1 MPGFFQ
7 RLAARTLGAGPPLA
21 QPVVPSLFANGGT
34 WGQSTVLVSDQTG
47 GEARQAPDPA
57 AVAERPFSEACAPLV
72 KSPRSDISR
81 GAPSLDFDQPVL
93 APPLPESPRAP
104 ISQALLV
111 PIAPVALNA
120 NVAKADPRI
129 ATPETRFEAG
139 NRWGMQARRDP
150 DAAVP
155 HAPSIRVTI
164 GRIEVRAEFPAAA
177 PVRTARSSP
186 SPSLSLEQ
194 YQRQRDGGL
203 R

>member
-7 RLAARTLGAGPPLA
+7 TLAARTLGTGPPLA
-21 QPVVPSLFANGGT
+21 QPVVPSLFADGGT
-34 WGQSTVLVSDQTG
+34 WGQSPALVSDQTG

-57 AVAERPFSEACAPLV
+57 AVAERPFSEARAPLA
-72 KSPRSDISR
+72 KSPRSDASR
-81 GAPSLDFDQPVL
+81 GAASLDSDQPVL
-93 APPLPESPRAP
+93 PPTLPGSPCAP

-111 PIAPVALNA
+111 PIAPVVLKA

-129 ATPETRFEAG
+129 ATPETRFESA
-139 NRWGMQARRDP
+139 NRWGMPARRDP

-155 HAPSIRVTI
+155 HALSIRVTI
-164 GRIEVRAEFPAAA
+164 GRIEVRAEFPAAS
-177 PVRTARSSP
+177 PVRAARSAP